1 MLRSIQWKLVLMY
14 LLVILVAIQ
23 VIGFYFIQRVNEHFL
38 NSFQDK
44 VSGQVSV
51 LSDVLPRYLGDNGE
65 HPESTSDLDYLAD
78 SFANVAGAEINIIN
92 ANSILLATSGNKN
105 YIGQK
110 NLQTEVTRALLGTQV
125 EAIKVD
131 PKNNQRYLYL
141 SVPVKKAS
149 QTLGVVYCI
158 APLSS
163 VYQTIHDIT
172 VIFYTGTGIAVLLT
186 GLLVILLSRTIT
198 HPIVEITKKAGAMAR
213 GDFDQEV
220 SVKSDDEI
228 GQLGEM
234 FNTLSRRL
242 REALSENAQEKD
254 KLEAILEHMSDG
266 VVAIGSDGRILLA
279 NAAAAKLL
287 GADHPDQLLEQPMN
301 SVIVLTSSDGDGE
314 TDTASE
320 LLTGEHE
327 FTLSN
332 PSGRILHAY
341 AASFRSSIEQ
351 RGAVIVLRDVTEQER
366 EDRARR
372 DFVANVSHEIRTP
385 LTTIKSYIEALEDGA
400 VDSPSHARKF
410 LSVIHTE
417 TDRMVRMVSDLLQ
430 LSRLDSGRESWKFVT
445 HNLRELVQNACFR
458 FAMQLQ
464 RREVSLAFEVPSNL
478 SVAVD
483 ADKLDQVFDNLISN
497 AIKYTPDGGR
507 IRVIAYRPSGKFILV
522 QVVDTGIGIPK
533 HDLPQIFTR
542 FYRVDKARSRAAG
555 GTGLGLSI
563 ARQIVEAHGGQIQID
578 SEEGK
583 GTTVSFTLPV
593 GTGGSSA

>member
-1 MLRSIQWKLVLMY
+1 MLRSIQWKLVMMY

-44 VSGQVSV
+44 VSGQVMV
-51 LSDVLPRYLGDNGE
+51 LSDVLPRYLSDNGD
-65 HPESTSDLDYLAD
+65 HHDSTTDLDYLAD

-92 ANSILLATSGNKN
+92 ANSILLATSGNKTF
-105 YIGQK
+105 IGQK
-110 NLQTEVTRALLGTQV
+110 NLQTEVTRALLGTRV

-131 PKNNQRYLYL
+131 PTNNQRYLYL

-172 VIFYTGTGIAVLLT
+172 VIFYTGTGLAVLLT

-198 HPIVEITKKAGAMAR
+198 NPIVEITKKAGAMAR

-220 SVKSDDEI
+220 SVKSEDEI

-242 REALSENAQEKD
+242 REALNENAQEKD

-287 GADHPDQLLEQPMN
+287 GADDPDQLLEKPMN
-301 SVIVLTSSDGDGE
+301 SVIVLADSDEADTSS
-314 TDTASE
+314 
-320 LLTGEHE
+320 LLNGEHE
-327 FTLSN
+327 FTLGN

-341 AASFRSSIEQ
+341 AASFRSSNEE
-351 RGAVIVLRDVTEQER
+351 RGAVIVLRDVTEQEQ

-430 LSRLDSGRESWKFVT
+430 LSRLDSGRESWKFDP

-478 SVAVD
+478 NVNVD

-522 QVVDTGIGIPK
+522 QVVDNGIGIPK
-533 HDLPQIFTR
+533 HDLPQIFNR

-563 ARQIVEAHGGQIQID
+563 ARQIVEVHGGQIQID

-583 GTTVSFTLPV
+583 GTAVSFTLPV
-593 GTGGSSA
+593 GTGGSGA

>member
-1 MLRSIQWKLVLMY
+1 MRFVRSIQWKLVLMY

-38 NSFQDK
+38 NSFQEK
-44 VSGQVSV
+44 VSGQALV
-51 LSDVLPRYLGDNGE
+51 LTDVLPRYLSDNGGQ
-65 HPESTSDLDYLAD
+65 HDSTLDLDYLAD
-78 SFANVAGAEINIIN
+78 SFANVAGAEINVIN
-92 ANSILLATSGNKN
+92 SNSILLATSGNKSF
-105 YIGQK
+105 IGQK
-110 NLQTEVTRALLGTQV
+110 SLQTEVTRALLGTRV
-125 EAIKVD
+125 ETIKVD
-131 PKNNQRYLYL
+131 PKNGQRYLYL
-141 SVPVKKAS
+141 SLPVKKGK

-163 VYQTIHDIT
+163 VYQTIRDIT

-186 GLLVILLSRTIT
+186 AFLIILLSRTIT

-213 GDFDQEV
+213 GDFEQEV
-220 SVKSDDEI
+220 SIRSDDEI

-242 REALSENAQEKD
+242 REALKENAQEKD

-266 VVAIGSDGRILLA
+266 VVAIGADYRILLA

-287 GADHPDQLLEQPMN
+287 GADEPDQLLNMSMN
-301 SVIVLTSSDGDGE
+301 SVIVLQDDE
-314 TDTASE
+314 TDSANLMS
-320 LLTGEHE
+320 GEHE
-327 FTLSN
+327 FTLGGT
-332 PSGRILHAY
+332 SGRILHAY
-341 AASFRSSIEQ
+341 TAPFRGAGEE

-400 VDSPSHARKF
+400 IESPNHARKF

-430 LSRLDSGRESWKFVT
+430 LSRLDSGRESWKFT
-445 HNLRELVQNACFR
+445 QHNLRELVQNACFR

-464 RREVSLAFEVPSNL
+464 RREVSLAFEVPTTLTVN
-478 SVAVD
+478 VD

-497 AIKYTPDGGR
+497 AIKYTQDGGR

-522 QVVDTGIGIPK
+522 QVVDTGMGIPK
-533 HDLPQIFTR
+533 EDLPQIFNR
-542 FYRVDKARSRAAG
+542 FYRVDKARSRVMG

-578 SEEGK
+578 SEEGQ
-583 GTTVSFTLPV
+583 GTAVSFTLPV
-593 GTGGSSA
+593 ATGGNGA

>member
-1 MLRSIQWKLVLMY
+1 MRLLRSIQWKLVLMY
-14 LLVILVAIQ
+14 LLVILVAVQ
-23 VIGFYFIQRVNEHFL
+23 LIGFYFIQRVNEHFL
-38 NSFQDK
+38 NSFQEK
-44 VSGQVSV
+44 VSGQVLV
-51 LSDVLPRYLGDNGE
+51 LSDVLPRYLGDNNE
-65 HPESTSDLDYLAD
+65 RRDSTTDLDYLAD

-92 ANSILLATSGNKN
+92 ANSVLLATSGNKSF
-105 YIGQK
+105 IGQK
-110 NLQTEVTRALLGTQV
+110 SLQTEVTRALLGTRV
-125 EAIKVD
+125 ETIKVD
-131 PKNNQRYLYL
+131 PKNGQRYLYL
-141 SVPVKKAS
+141 SIPVKKAS
-149 QTLGVVYCI
+149 QVLGVVYCI

-163 VYQTIHDIT
+163 VYQTIRDIT

-186 GLLVILLSRTIT
+186 AFLIIMLSRTIT

-220 SVKSDDEI
+220 SIRSDDEI
-228 GQLGEM
+228 GQLGSM

-242 REALSENAQEKD
+242 REALKENAQEKD

-266 VVAIGSDGRILLA
+266 VVAIGADERIVLA

-287 GADHPDQLLEQPMN
+287 GAEDPDQLLDQPMN
-301 SVIVLTSSDGDGE
+301 SVIVLQDSDEPDG
-314 TDTASE
+314 AS
-320 LLTGEHE
+320 LLTGDHE
-327 FTLSN
+327 FTLGG
-332 PSGRILHAY
+332 PSGRILYAY
-341 AASFRSSIEQ
+341 TAPYRGVAGE
-351 RGAVIVLRDVTEQER
+351 RGAVIVLRDVTEQEQ

-400 VDSPSHARKF
+400 MESPNHARKF

-430 LSRLDSGRESWKFVT
+430 ISRLDAGRESWKMQP
-445 HNLRELVQNACFR
+445 HNLRELVQGACFR

-464 RREVSLAFEVPSNL
+464 RLEVSLSFEVPAALHVN
-478 SVAVD
+478 VD

-497 AIKYTPDGGR
+497 AIKYTQEGGR
-507 IRVIAYRPSGKFILV
+507 IRVIAYRPSGKFIVV

-533 HDLPQIFTR
+533 HDLPQIFNR
-542 FYRVDKARSRAAG
+542 FYRVDKARSRAMG

-563 ARQIVEAHGGQIQID
+563 AQLIIEAHGGQIHID
-578 SEEGK
+578 SEEGQ

-593 GTGGSSA
+593 ATGGGAS